1 MAPPRT
7 DWTSVLRGVAD
18 GDEFA
23 FLRLSRLINCFLC
36 DFGAYDHR
44 SDWDDVV
51 QDVILRAILADAEG
65 RIRSP
70 SAIVGFLRTATRNRL
85 IDHVRKRSRESIL
98 DEPDAIEWSQ
108 QGAPAPRAGVAPG
121 QSLEQL
127 DVWRAVDAL
136 PDDQRAAVMSVYG
149 EGRTYEEAALDT
161 GIPLG
166 SLKRYLRLGLQRL
179 VQSLGA
185 GYRVS

>member
-1 MAPPRT
+1 VVPPRT
-7 DWTSVLRGVAD
+7 DWLSILRAVAD

-23 FLRLSRLINCFLC
+23 FLRLSRLINCFLS

-44 SDWDDVV
+44 GDWDDVI
-51 QDVILRAILADAEG
+51 QDVVLRAIQAEAEG

-70 SAIVGFLRTATRNRL
+70 SAIVAFLRTATRNRL
-85 IDHVRKRSRESIL
+85 IDHVRKRSRESIV
-98 DEPDAIEWSQ
+98 DEPDAIEWSPSAMSPRD
-108 QGAPAPRAGVAPG
+108 GPAAS
-121 QSLEQL
+121 QSFEEI

-136 PDDQRAAVMSVYG
+136 PDDQRAAVMSVYA